1 MEQRQLDPWEML
13 LKSYKLMRKIL
24 QEEAV
29 REGLT
34 FNETS
39 LLFFVNANGKANVTT
54 LAKYLDVSK
63 SSVVEMIDKLVR
75 NGFLERTKDVKD
87 RRVTYVT
94 ITDRGRAVLET
105 VREKYKETINKV
117 LSEVNDVECIMRI
130 FNALMKEYERRKGT
144 SYGEPC

>member
-1 MEQRQLDPWEML
+1 MEQRQLEPWEML

-130 FNALMKEYERRKGT
+130 FNALLKEYERRKGT
-144 SYGEPC
+144 SYGDPC

>member
-1 MEQRQLDPWEML
+1 MEQRQLEPWEML

-117 LSEVNDVECIMRI
+117 LSEVNDVECIMRV
-130 FNALMKEYERRKGT
+130 FNALLKEYERRKGT
-144 SYGEPC
+144 SYGDPC

>member
-1 MEQRQLDPWEML
+1 VEQRQLDTWEML

-34 FNETS
+34 FNEIS

-63 SSVVEMIDKLVR
+63 SSVVEMIDKLGR

-94 ITDRGRAVLET
+94 ITEKGRAILET

-117 LSEVNDVECIMRI
+117 LSEVNDVECIRRI
-130 FNALMKEYERRKGT
+130 FNALLKEYERRKGT

>member
-1 MEQRQLDPWEML
+1 MEQRQLEPWEML

-117 LSEVNDVECIMRI
+117 LSEVNDVECITRI

>member
-1 MEQRQLDPWEML
+1 MEQRQLEPWEML

-75 NGFLERTKDVKD
+75 NGLLERTKDVKD

-117 LSEVNDVECIMRI
+117 LSEVDDVECIRRI

>member
-94 ITDRGRAVLET
+94 ITDRGRAVLKT

-117 LSEVNDVECIMRI
+117 LSEVNDVECIRRI
-130 FNALMKEYERRKGT
+130 FNALLKEYGRRKGT

>member
-1 MEQRQLDPWEML
+1 VEQRQLDPWEML

-117 LSEVNDVECIMRI
+117 LSEVNDVECITRI
-130 FNALMKEYERRKGT
+130 FNALLKEYERRKGT

>member
-117 LSEVNDVECIMRI
+117 LSEVNDVECIRRI
-130 FNALMKEYERRKGT
+130 FNALLREYERRKGT
-144 SYGEPC
+144 SNGEPC

>member
-1 MEQRQLDPWEML
+1 VEQRQLDPWEML

-75 NGFLERTKDVKD
+75 NGFLERTKDVED

-117 LSEVNDVECIMRI
+117 LSEVNDVECIRRI
-130 FNALMKEYERRKGT
+130 FNALLKEYERRKGT
-144 SYGEPC
+144 SYGEPI

>member
-1 MEQRQLDPWEML
+1 VEQRQLDPWEML

>member
-1 MEQRQLDPWEML
+1 VEQRQLDPWEML

-94 ITDRGRAVLET
+94 ITARGRAVLET

-130 FNALMKEYERRKGT
+130 FSALMKEYERRKGT

>member
-1 MEQRQLDPWEML
+1 VEQRQLDPWEML

-105 VREKYKETINKV
+105 VREKYKETIDKV
-117 LSEVNDVECIMRI
+117 LSEVNDVECVRRI
-130 FNALMKEYERRKGT
+130 FNALLKEYERRKGT

>member
-1 MEQRQLDPWEML
+1 MEQRQLEPWEML

-75 NGFLERTKDVKD
+75 NGFLERTKDVED

>member
-117 LSEVNDVECIMRI
+117 LSEVNDVECISRI
-130 FNALMKEYERRKGT
+130 FNALLKEYERRKGT

>member
-1 MEQRQLDPWEML
+1 VEQRQLDPWEML

-54 LAKYLDVSK
+54 LARYLDVSK

-130 FNALMKEYERRKGT
+130 FNALLKEYERRKGT

>member
-1 MEQRQLDPWEML
+1 VEQRQLDPWEML

-75 NGFLERTKDVKD
+75 NGFLERTKDVED

-117 LSEVNDVECIMRI
+117 LSEVNDVECIRRI
-130 FNALMKEYERRKGT
+130 FNALLKEYERRKGT
-144 SYGEPC
+144 SNGEPC

>member
-1 MEQRQLDPWEML
+1 VEQRQLDPWEML

-117 LSEVNDVECIMRI
+117 LSEVNDVECIRRI
-130 FNALMKEYERRKGT
+130 FNALLREYERRKGT
-144 SYGEPC
+144 SNGEPC

>member
-1 MEQRQLDPWEML
+1 VEQRQLDPWEML

-130 FNALMKEYERRKGT
+130 FNALLKEYERRKGT

>member
-1 MEQRQLDPWEML
+1 VEQRQLEPWERL

-117 LSEVNDVECIMRI
+117 LSEVNDVECISRI
-130 FNALMKEYERRKGT
+130 FNALLKEYERRKGT

>member
-1 MEQRQLDPWEML
+1 VEQRQLDPWEML

-75 NGFLERTKDVKD
+75 NGFLERTKDVED

-130 FNALMKEYERRKGT
+130 FNALLKEYERRKGT

>member
-54 LAKYLDVSK
+54 LARYLDVSK

-130 FNALMKEYERRKGT
+130 FNALLKEYERRKGT

>member
-1 MEQRQLDPWEML
+1 VEQRQLEPWEML

-75 NGFLERTKDVKD
+75 NGLLERTKDVED

-130 FNALMKEYERRKGT
+130 FNALLKEYERRKGT

>member
-1 MEQRQLDPWEML
+1 VEQRQLEPWEML

-130 FNALMKEYERRKGT
+130 FNALLKEYERKKGT
-144 SYGEPC
+144 SYGDPC

>member
-105 VREKYKETINKV
+105 VREKYKETIDKV
-117 LSEVNDVECIMRI
+117 LSEVNDVECVRRI
-130 FNALMKEYERRKGT
+130 FNALLKEYERRKGT
-144 SYGEPC
+144 SYGEPF

>member
-1 MEQRQLDPWEML
+1 VEQRQLDPWEML

-117 LSEVNDVECIMRI
+117 LSEVNDVECIRRI
-130 FNALMKEYERRKGT
+130 FNALLKEYERRKGT

>member
-1 MEQRQLDPWEML
+1 VEQRQLEPWEML

-117 LSEVNDVECIMRI
+117 LSEVNASWRI
-130 FNALMKEYERRKGT
+130 FLI
-144 SYGEPC
+144 SL

>member
-1 MEQRQLDPWEML
+1 MEQRQLEPWEML

-117 LSEVNDVECIMRI
+117 LSEVNDVECIRRI
-130 FNALMKEYERRKGT
+130 FNALMKEYERRKGK

>member
-1 MEQRQLDPWEML
+1 MEQRQLEPWEML

-75 NGFLERTKDVKD
+75 NGFLERTKDVED

-117 LSEVNDVECIMRI
+117 LSEVNDVECITRI

>member
-1 MEQRQLDPWEML
+1 VEQRQLEPWEML

-117 LSEVNDVECIMRI
+117 LSEVNDVECITRI
-130 FNALMKEYERRKGT
+130 FNALLKEYERRKGT

>member
-1 MEQRQLDPWEML
+1 VEQRQLEPWEML

-130 FNALMKEYERRKGT
+130 FNALLKEYERRKGT

>member
-75 NGFLERTKDVKD
+75 NGFLERTKDVED

-117 LSEVNDVECIMRI
+117 LSEVNDVECIRRI
-130 FNALMKEYERRKGT
+130 FNALLKEYERRKGT
-144 SYGEPC
+144 SYGEPI

>member
-1 MEQRQLDPWEML
+1 MEQRQLEPWEML

-117 LSEVNDVECIMRI
+117 LSEVNDVECIRRI
-130 FNALMKEYERRKGT
+130 FNALLKEYERRKGT

>member
-1 MEQRQLDPWEML
+1 VEQRQLEPWEML

-130 FNALMKEYERRKGT
+130 FNALLKEYERRKGT
-144 SYGEPC
+144 SYGDPC

>member
-1 MEQRQLDPWEML
+1 VEQRQLEPWEML

-117 LSEVNDVECIMRI
+117 LSEVNDVECIRRI

>member
-1 MEQRQLDPWEML
+1 VEQRQLEPWEML

-117 LSEVNDVECIMRI
+117 LSEVNDVECIRRI
-130 FNALMKEYERRKGT
+130 FNALLKEYERRKGT

>member
-75 NGFLERTKDVKD
+75 NGFLERTKDVED

-130 FNALMKEYERRKGT
+130 FNALLKEYERRKGT

>member
-130 FNALMKEYERRKGT
+130 FNALLKEYERRKGT

>member
-1 MEQRQLDPWEML
+1 MEQRQLEPWEML